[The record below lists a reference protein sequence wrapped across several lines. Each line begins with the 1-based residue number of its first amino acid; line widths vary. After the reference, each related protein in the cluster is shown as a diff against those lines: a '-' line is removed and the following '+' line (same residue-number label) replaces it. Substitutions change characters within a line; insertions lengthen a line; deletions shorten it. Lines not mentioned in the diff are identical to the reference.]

1 MMSTSVR
8 PLPLTNAERQAR
20 WRAKKIAT
28 EGDEFLKRETVRVKA
43 YYKPVAT
50 LSAKDKKIFRQRTNE
65 RVRRHR
71 DKAKRLRLA
80 EQRRLVEE
88 NADQSDD
95 DDDEEFEL
103 SSDGSDY
110 GDDDD
115 DDGNTEVR
123 GMNYSFK
130 SLIS

>member
-1 MMSTSVR
+1 MMSTRVQ

-28 EGDEFLKRETVRVKA
+28 EGDEFLKRETARVKA
-43 YYKPVAT
+43 YYKPVTT

-71 DKAKRLRLA
+71 DKAKRLRHA
-80 EQRRLVEE
+80 EQRRLEEE

-115 DDGNTEVR
+115 DDGNTEFR

-130 SLIS
+130 SFIS